1 MMFFMGNLPWKYR
14 KGLDFTYNFQ
24 RMLHMH
30 RGQEGYNMKNEMG
43 QEVLVTKPFRF
54 GRGRGVT
61 ESRNYIEGGKNA
73 ILWCPKYHTRS
84 HVHLAKEE
92 K

>member
-30 RGQEGYNMKNEMG
+30 RGQEGYKMKNVYFLGDLGE
-43 QEVLVTKPFRF
+43 K
-54 GRGRGVT
+54 
-61 ESRNYIEGGKNA
+61 
-73 ILWCPKYHTRS
+73 ILISVCN
-84 HVHLAKEE
+84 
-92 K
+92 